1 MSRVRRLF
9 LAAAALLYVGFLVL
23 DLTRAADSAPLKF
36 AAISLCFA
44 AALPGART
52 ADGRLTALALA
63 FAVCADRFLLAPDG
77 RYLLGVSLFCIVQA
91 LYCVR
96 LARWRGGI
104 RRCMLALR
112 LLPLAA
118 FLFAQDA
125 LPALVLLYFVN
136 LVCSAARGHML
147 PPGQTGRPACLRW
160 GSRCL
165 SAATSVSARST
176 SAFGRALPAW
186 GCGCSTCP
194 PRYWS
199 SCPLTPKEFD
209 P

>member
-23 DLTRAADSAPLKF
+23 DLTRAAGSAPLKF

-77 RYLLGVSLFCIVQA
+77 RYLLGVSLFCVVQA

-104 RRCMLALR
+104 RRSML
-112 LLPLAA
+112 
-118 FLFAQDA
+118 
-125 LPALVLLYFVN
+125 
-136 LVCSAARGHML
+136 
-147 PPGQTGRPACLRW
+147 
-160 GSRCL
+160 
-165 SAATSVSARST
+165 
-176 SAFGRALPAW
+176 
-186 GCGCSTCP
+186 
-194 PRYWS
+194 
-199 SCPLTPKEFD
+199 
-209 P
+209 

>member
-1 MSRVRRLF
+1 MRRLF
-9 LAAAALLYVGFLVL
+9 VAAAALLYAGFLVL

-44 AALPGART
+44 AALPGVRT

-77 RYLLGVSLFCIVQA
+77 RYLPGVALFCVVQA
-91 LYCVR
+91 LYCAR
-96 LARWRGGI
+96 LIRWRGGI
-104 RRCMLALR
+104 RRSMLALR

-118 FLFAQDA
+118 FLFAQNA

-136 LVCSAARGHML
+136 LVCSALEAVCF
-147 PPGQTGRPACLRW
+147 RPANRQTRLFAM
-160 GSRCL
+160 GL
-165 SAATSVSARST
+165 ALLIAATSVSARST
-176 SAFGRALPAW
+176 SAFGQALPAS
-186 GCGCSTCP
+186 GCGCSICP
-194 PRYWS
+194 LRCWS

>member
-9 LAAAALLYVGFLVL
+9 VAAAALLYVGFLVL

-44 AALPGART
+44 AALPGVRT

-77 RYLLGVSLFCIVQA
+77 RYLLGVSLFCVVQA
-91 LYCVR
+91 LYCAR
-96 LARWRGGI
+96 LIRWRGGI
-104 RRCMLALR
+104 RRSMLALR

-118 FLFAQDA
+118 FLFAQDT

-136 LVCSAARGHML
+136 LVCSALEAVCF
-147 PPGQTGRPACLRW
+147 RPASRHACLHW

-176 SAFGRALPAW
+176 TAFGRALPAW
-186 GCGCSTCP
+186 GCGCSICP
-194 PRYWS
+194 PRCWS
-199 SCPLTPKEFD
+199 SCPPTPKEFD